1 MENVEIKEVGQKY
14 KDMFELEEVERRE
27 IEASYY
33 EILKE
38 MFFCVF
44 PSLVC

>member
-14 KDMFELEEVERRE
+14 KDMFEIEEIERRG

-38 MFFCVF
+38 MVFCIF
-44 PSLVC
+44 PSPVC